1 MSDESMS
8 SGAHTLLDVAEA
20 LSILGSVREEISGLE
35 HEFASLDADCDRVR
49 ASIPAGVGS
58 GSTTTQATL
67 TVQCF
72 IDERLAAEREAMRV
86 QIDDARRVATERV
99 RRAEHEA
106 AELVRLARAEVFDR
120 LLEGPVGPARARP
133 VVVTGALHPL
143 DAPGP
148 SPAIAVLAGA
158 SAADVHGGA
167 QVVASA
173 AVPEGAQV
181 AARVAARVA
190 VPEDAVAADDD
201 GFRGFWQEA
210 DEAAQA
216 RSLALVSFSAVLPA
230 LSALLLIVFS
240 LLFVI

>member
-72 IDERLAAEREAMRV
+72 IDERLAAERDAMRV

-181 AARVAARVA
+181 AARVA